1 MDTVHHTSE
10 NEPVRETSAFHRE
23 NKSSSLDRDDLN
35 MNLMRLSTG
44 VKVFPPCFLFTS
56 LYRLK
61 IVHLKIRFISLLFHI
76 AIYIINVDRFI
87 YNVQFVII
95 FLSFYD

>member
-1 MDTVHHTSE
+1 MDTVQHTSE
-10 NEPVRETSAFHRE
+10 NESVRETTAFHRE

-56 LYRLK
+56 LSHQLRVKNRTPKKYVSCDKFTFLHCY
-61 IVHLKIRFISLLFHI
+61 V
-76 AIYIINVDRFI
+76 IINVDRFT
-87 YNVQFVII
+87 YKI
-95 FLSFYD
+95 FHD